1 MENRSCI
8 KSSIAI
14 IVSNNAKCDIA
25 LCGEAVPVNCIE
37 LLQCSSWLRSL
48 VERSVVRFR
57 LKLNIAFMN
66 RLTSLGCVNEV
77 RVSSQTVSPIEILL
91 I

>member
-1 MENRSCI
+1 MH
-8 KSSIAI
+8 KKLIAI

-25 LCGEAVPVNCIE
+25 LCGEAAPVNCI
-37 LLQCSSWLRSL
+37 LQCSSWWRSL